1 MANNYEHDHEHDGN
15 GHNIRSIAGDKV
27 REISDAARSQA
38 SERVHALSEKARQQ
52 AGERVEVERE
62 RLATRV
68 DAAASNLRQHAEA
81 GDNLRYQA
89 ERRVAEG
96 LGSAAGYLH
105 SHQTG
110 EVADDLASQVRA
122 HPIRSIILAALIG
135 YLLGKLLG

>member
-1 MANNYEHDHEHDGN
+1 MEHNHDEEGN
-15 GHNIRSIAGDKV
+15 GHDIRSIAGDKV
-27 REISDAARSQA
+27 REISEAARSQA
-38 SERVHALSEKARQQ
+38 SERVHDLSEKARQQ
-52 AGERVEVERE
+52 ARERVEVERQ
-62 RLATRV
+62 RLASRV
-68 DAAASNLRQHAEA
+68 DEAASNLRSHASE

-122 HPIRSIILAALIG
+122 HPIRSLIIAALIG
-135 YLLGKLLG
+135 YLLGKLFG